1 MIYENGQQKP
11 EDRSLPRAFSDDL
24 RGRQSVR
31 ATFKLTKGCINAIH
45 IVAAHMGIKQ
55 KSLFDHLMEDI
66 QTLSMIARQLPNF
79 RLSSA
84 GRIQKTFVL
93 SRRSLYSLEEIASSF
108 NAPRDVLIELSVQRL
123 LPIIAEV
130 RKNHA
135 KRKKTL
141 VDIQAHLAGGAALL
155 AQIGHEL
162 GEDDVVHEEIA
173 TVMAHYAQA
182 VEDIE
187 ALVARGRAIEVFDEE
202 VLKRQMPAPGDGEQ
216 P

>member
-31 ATFKLTKGCINAIH
+31 ATFKLTEGCINAIH

-182 VEDIE
+182 VENIQ

>member
-1 MIYENGQQKP
+1 MVYENGQQKP

-31 ATFKLTKGCINAIH
+31 ATFKLTEGCINAIH

-162 GEDDVVHEEIA
+162 GEDDMVHEEIA
-173 TVMAHYAQA
+173 TVMAQYAQA
-182 VEDIE
+182 VENIE

-202 VLKRQMPAPGDGEQ
+202 VLKSQMPAPGDGEQ

>member
-1 MIYENGQQKP
+1 M
-11 EDRSLPRAFSDDL
+11 
-24 RGRQSVR
+24 
-31 ATFKLTKGCINAIH
+31 
-45 IVAAHMGIKQ
+45 
-55 KSLFDHLMEDI
+55 
-66 QTLSMIARQLPNF
+66 
-79 RLSSA
+79 
-84 GRIQKTFVL
+84 
-93 SRRSLYSLEEIASSF
+93 
-108 NAPRDVLIELSVQRL
+108 QRL

-130 RKNHA
+130 SKNHA

-182 VEDIE
+182 VENIKV
-187 ALVARGRAIEVFDEE
+187 LVARGRAIEVFDEE
-202 VLKRQMPAPGDGEQ
+202 VLKSQMPAPGDGEQ

>member
-1 MIYENGQQKP
+1 
-11 EDRSLPRAFSDDL
+11 
-24 RGRQSVR
+24 
-31 ATFKLTKGCINAIH
+31 
-45 IVAAHMGIKQ
+45 
-55 KSLFDHLMEDI
+55 MEDI

-173 TVMAHYAQA
+173 AVMAHYAQA
-182 VEDIE
+182 VENIQ

-202 VLKRQMPAPGDGEQ
+202 VLKSQMPAPGDGEQ